1 MNKAIENLL
10 ATLVALLIVLPLLS
24 LLSGFISFLI
34 WNNSVSYTLHLPQ
47 LGFWQVYFVNW
58 LVGVVGSHFK
68 STCTSK

>member
-10 ATLVALLIVLPLLS
+10 ATLFALLIVLPLLS